1 MAHLI
6 QDGFVVNDHS
16 WKLGIFVTD
25 LNISKE
31 IFVQGDSAIGSVMII
46 LVDEIGTLI

>member
-6 QDGFVVNDHS
+6 QDGIVVNDHT

-25 LNISKE
+25 LNTSKE
-31 IFVQGDSAIGSVMII
+31 IFVRGDTSLGSLMMS
-46 LVDEIGTLI
+46 LVNEIR